1 MTRYDSNDDGDSAN
15 DGRGGGGDCLFM
27 FIVMTMTTTSVQACD
42 AKGRMHPILF
52 VIEVC
57 CGK

>member
-1 MTRYDSNDDGDSAN
+1 MVMVILLTMAVEVVIVMT
-15 DGRGGGGDCLFM
+15 
-27 FIVMTMTTTSVQACD
+27 MTMTTTSVQACD
-42 AKGRMHPILF
+42 VKGRMHPILF